1 MAKITLKEY
10 ALRHGRSPATVR
22 QKAYR
27 GGFTT
32 VEKIGRDLWID
43 EDEPYNDERVTS
55 GKYRDWNR
63 YRTGSR
69 SRSAAEPASPTSP
82 DPNGESD

>member
-10 ALRHGRSPATVR
+10 AARHNKSLATVR

-27 GGFTT
+27 GGFET

-43 EDEPYNDERVTS
+43 ENEPYHDERVTS
-55 GKYRDWNR
+55 GKYRDWSR
-63 YRTGSR
+63 YRTGARQKSG
-69 SRSAAEPASPTSP
+69 ASSP
-82 DPNGESD
+82 DANTQE